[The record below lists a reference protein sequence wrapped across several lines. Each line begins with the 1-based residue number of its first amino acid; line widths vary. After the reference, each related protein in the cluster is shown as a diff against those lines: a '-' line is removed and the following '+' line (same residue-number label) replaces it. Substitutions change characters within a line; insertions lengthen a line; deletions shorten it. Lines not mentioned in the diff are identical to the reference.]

1 MAIKLTNL
9 ENLSNQYKTQ
19 KFVFSDLHLDLTR
32 SDDYSAEALKV
43 ITKNDL
49 KPDYDLNAIKNSLNN
64 LFNTK
69 PGQRFLFPNY
79 GLNLDQFIFEPITE
93 YNGRLIGEKIVRSIQ
108 IFETRVNLKQCNV
121 ELLPDDNQ
129 YDIKLIL
136 EFPVFNTNASIN
148 TILDIRSQTFTFV
161 ESNNRR

>member
-1 MAIKLTNL
+1 MAIKLRNL

-19 KFVFSDLHLDLTR
+19 KFVFSDLHLDITR
-32 SDDYSAEALKV
+32 SDEYSAEALKV

-49 KPDYDLNAIKNSLNN
+49 KSDYDLNAIKNSLNN

-93 YNGRLIGEKIVRSIQ
+93 YNGRLIGEKIVRSIKT
-108 IFETRVNLKQCNV
+108 FETRVNLKQCNV

-129 YDIKLIL
+129 YDINLIL